1 MQISEYKASIL
12 ISLRELC
19 ESEESSAVAHQW
31 SLLQAQLVV
40 LLNLLIIVWVIAKD
54 QVVRFRPQHIIFLYS
69 IL

>member
-40 LLNLLIIVWVIAKD
+40 LLNLLIIV
-54 QVVRFRPQHIIFLYS
+54 
-69 IL
+69 